1 MPTVSATPETITL
14 ERDAYGRVDRTQVL
28 SAFADGVYIN
38 QVFGPDRPLVAQS
51 IAGHVRG
58 IMPTKADV
66 LRAAFGYGNER
77 RIRAYRNGREYLLA
91 AYRGYVSPDDLPAL
105 GSDDLPEGE

>member
-1 MPTVSATPETITL
+1 MQNNPAPETITL
-14 ERDAYGRVDRTQVL
+14 ERDAYGRMDRKQVL
-28 SAFADGVYIN
+28 SALADGLYID

-51 IAGHVRG
+51 IAAHVRG

-66 LRAAFGYGNER
+66 LRNAYGYGNER
-77 RIRAYRNGREYLLA
+77 RINAYRNGREYLLS

-105 GSDDLPEGE
+105 DSDDLPEGE

>member
-1 MPTVSATPETITL
+1 MLNGSPGTITL

-28 SAFADGVYIN
+28 AAFADGVYIN
-38 QVFGPDRPLVAQS
+38 AVFGPDRPLVAQS

-77 RIRAYRNGREYLLA
+77 RISAYRNGREYLLA
-91 AYRGYVSPDDLPAL
+91 VYRGYVSPDDLPAL
-105 GSDDLPEGE
+105 DSDDLPEGE